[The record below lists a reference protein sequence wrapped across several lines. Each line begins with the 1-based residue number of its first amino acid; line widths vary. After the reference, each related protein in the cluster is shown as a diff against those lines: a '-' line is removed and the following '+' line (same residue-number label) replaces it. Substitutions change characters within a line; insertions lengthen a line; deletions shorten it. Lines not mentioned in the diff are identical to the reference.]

1 VTLPLNYKAK
11 TSLHLKKGS
20 LHVSNSRT
28 AVFTALAVL
37 SLTWL
42 QVAQAQSVA
51 DNIRPVAKV
60 CLAGQPCVG
69 SVSGTAQ
76 AAAPTAAT
84 TTLSAPV
91 AAVAAVV
98 EEVVEDAVEEAVEI
112 ATQVAAVDSGFDAAA
127 KYQQSCFACHGTGAA
142 GAPKLD
148 DKAAWENIMAK
159 GMDAVMVN
167 VMNGINVMPAKG
179 LCFDC
184 SEDELMAI
192 VGYMSS
198 Q

>member
-1 VTLPLNYKAK
+1 
-11 TSLHLKKGS
+11 
-20 LHVSNSRT
+20 VSNSRT
-28 AVFTALAVL
+28 AVFTALALL

-60 CLAGQPCVG
+60 CLAGQSCVG
-69 SVSGTAQ
+69 RASG
-76 AAAPTAAT
+76 AAPAATTAAT

-91 AAVAAVV
+91 AVVAAVV
-98 EEVVEDAVEEAVEI
+98 EEAVEEAVEMV
-112 ATQVAAVDSGFDAAA
+112 AEVAAVDSGFDAAA

-148 DKAAWENIMAK
+148 DDAAWESIMAK

-167 VMNGINVMPAKG
+167 VMNGINVMPPKG

-184 SEDELMAI
+184 SEDELTAI
-192 VGYMSS
+192 VAYMSS

>member
-1 VTLPLNYKAK
+1 
-11 TSLHLKKGS
+11 
-20 LHVSNSRT
+20 VSNSRT
-28 AVFTALAVL
+28 AVFTALALL

-60 CLAGQPCVG
+60 CLAGQSCVG
-69 SVSGTAQ
+69 RASG
-76 AAAPTAAT
+76 AAPAATTAATTTAATTTAAT

-91 AAVAAVV
+91 AVVAAVV
-98 EEVVEDAVEEAVEI
+98 EEAVEEAVEMV
-112 ATQVAAVDSGFDAAA
+112 AEVAAVDSGFDAAA

-148 DKAAWENIMAK
+148 DDAAWESIMAK

-167 VMNGINVMPAKG
+167 VMNGINVMPPKG

-184 SEDELMAI
+184 SEDELTAI
-192 VGYMSS
+192 VAYMSS

>member
-1 VTLPLNYKAK
+1 
-11 TSLHLKKGS
+11 
-20 LHVSNSRT
+20 VSNSRT
-28 AVFTALAVL
+28 AVFTALALL

-60 CLAGQPCVG
+60 CLAGQSCVG
-69 SVSGTAQ
+69 RASGTA
-76 AAAPTAAT
+76 PAAT

-91 AAVAAVV
+91 AVVAAVV
-98 EEVVEDAVEEAVEI
+98 EEAVEEAVEMV
-112 ATQVAAVDSGFDAAA
+112 AEVAAVDSGFDAAA

-148 DKAAWENIMAK
+148 DDAAWESIMAK

-167 VMNGINVMPAKG
+167 VMNGINVMPPKG

-184 SEDELMAI
+184 SEDELTAI
-192 VGYMSS
+192 VAYMSS

>member
-1 VTLPLNYKAK
+1 LSYKAK
-11 TSLHLKKGS
+11 ANLHFKKGS

-42 QVAQAQSVA
+42 QIAQAQSVA

-60 CLAGQPCVG
+60 CIAGQPCVG
-69 SVSGTAQ
+69 SVSGAAQ
-76 AAAPTAAT
+76 AAAPETATTSAT
-84 TTLSAPV
+84 TTLPAPV
-91 AAVAAVV
+91 AAAV
-98 EEVVEDAVEEAVEI
+98 EEVVEEAVEEAVEM
-112 ATQVAAVDSGFDAAA
+112 ATQVAVVDSGFDAAA

-148 DKAAWENIMAK
+148 DKVAWDNIMAK

-184 SEDELMAI
+184 SEDDLMAI
-192 VGYMSS
+192 VAYMSS

>member
-1 VTLPLNYKAK
+1 M
-11 TSLHLKKGS
+11 
-20 LHVSNSRT
+20 SNSRT
-28 AVFTALAVL
+28 AVFTALALL

-60 CLAGQPCVG
+60 CLAGQSCVG
-69 SVSGTAQ
+69 RASG
-76 AAAPTAAT
+76 AAPAATTAATTTAAT

-91 AAVAAVV
+91 AVVAAVV
-98 EEVVEDAVEEAVEI
+98 EEAVEEAVEMV
-112 ATQVAAVDSGFDAAA
+112 AEVAAVDSGFDAAA

-148 DKAAWENIMAK
+148 DDAAWESIMAK

-167 VMNGINVMPAKG
+167 VMNGINVMPPKG

-184 SEDELMAI
+184 SEDELTAI
-192 VGYMSS
+192 VAYMSS

>member
-1 VTLPLNYKAK
+1 M
-11 TSLHLKKGS
+11 
-20 LHVSNSRT
+20 SNSRT
-28 AVFTALAVL
+28 AVFTALALL

-60 CLAGQPCVG
+60 CLAGQSCVG
-69 SVSGTAQ
+69 RASGTAP
-76 AAAPTAAT
+76 AATTPAATTTAATTTAAT

-91 AAVAAVV
+91 AVVAAVV
-98 EEVVEDAVEEAVEI
+98 EEAVEEAVEMV
-112 ATQVAAVDSGFDAAA
+112 AEVAAVDSGFDAAA

-148 DKAAWENIMAK
+148 DKVAWDNIMAK

-184 SEDELMAI
+184 SEDDLMAI
-192 VGYMSS
+192 VAYMSS

>member
-1 VTLPLNYKAK
+1 
-11 TSLHLKKGS
+11 
-20 LHVSNSRT
+20 VSNSRT
-28 AVFTALAVL
+28 AVFTALALL

-60 CLAGQPCVG
+60 CLAGQSCVG
-69 SVSGTAQ
+69 RASG
-76 AAAPTAAT
+76 AAPAATTAATTTAATTTAATTTAAT

-91 AAVAAVV
+91 AVVAAVV
-98 EEVVEDAVEEAVEI
+98 EEAVEEAVEMV
-112 ATQVAAVDSGFDAAA
+112 AEVAAVDSGFDAAA

-148 DKAAWENIMAK
+148 DDAAWESIMAK

-167 VMNGINVMPAKG
+167 VMNGINVMPPKG

-184 SEDELMAI
+184 SEDELTAI
-192 VGYMSS
+192 VAYMSS

>member
-1 VTLPLNYKAK
+1 
-11 TSLHLKKGS
+11 
-20 LHVSNSRT
+20 VSNSRT
-28 AVFTALAVL
+28 AVFTALALL

-60 CLAGQPCVG
+60 CLAGQSCVG
-69 SVSGTAQ
+69 RASGTAP
-76 AAAPTAAT
+76 AATTAAT

-91 AAVAAVV
+91 AVVAAVV
-98 EEVVEDAVEEAVEI
+98 EEAVEEAVEMV
-112 ATQVAAVDSGFDAAA
+112 AEVAAVDSGFDAAA

-148 DKAAWENIMAK
+148 DDAAWESIMAK

-167 VMNGINVMPAKG
+167 VMNGINVMPPKG

-184 SEDELMAI
+184 SEDELTAI
-192 VGYMSS
+192 VAYMSS

>member
-1 VTLPLNYKAK
+1 MNYKAK
-11 TSLHLKKGS
+11 DSLHFKKGS
-20 LHVSNSRT
+20 SHVSNSRS
-28 AVFTALAVL
+28 AVFTAIAVL

-69 SVSGTAQ
+69 SASGAAQ
-76 AAAPTAAT
+76 AAAPKIAT
-84 TTLSAPV
+84 TTLAAPA
-91 AAVAAVV
+91 AAVAAAAEEVV
-98 EEVVEDAVEEAVEI
+98 EEVVEMVA
-112 ATQVAAVDSGFDAAA
+112 QVAAVDSGFDAAA

-148 DKAAWENIMAK
+148 DKVAWENIMAK

-184 SEDELMAI
+184 SQDDLMAI
-192 VGYMSS
+192 VAYMSS

>member
-1 VTLPLNYKAK
+1 
-11 TSLHLKKGS
+11 
-20 LHVSNSRT
+20 VSNSRT
-28 AVFTALAVL
+28 AVFTALALL

-60 CLAGQPCVG
+60 CLAGQSCVG
-69 SVSGTAQ
+69 RASG
-76 AAAPTAAT
+76 AAPAATTTAAT

-91 AAVAAVV
+91 AVVAAVV
-98 EEVVEDAVEEAVEI
+98 EEAVEEAVEMV
-112 ATQVAAVDSGFDAAA
+112 AEVAAVDSGFDAAA

-148 DKAAWENIMAK
+148 DDAAWESIMAK

-167 VMNGINVMPAKG
+167 VMNGINVMPPKG

-184 SEDELMAI
+184 SEDELTAI
-192 VGYMSS
+192 VAYMSS

>member
-1 VTLPLNYKAK
+1 
-11 TSLHLKKGS
+11 
-20 LHVSNSRT
+20 VSNSRT
-28 AVFTALAVL
+28 AVFTALALL
-37 SLTWL
+37 SLTGL

-69 SVSGTAQ
+69 SAAGTAQ
-76 AAAPTAAT
+76 AAVPTAAT

-91 AAVAAVV
+91 TAVAAVV
-98 EEVVEDAVEEAVEI
+98 EEVVQDAVEEAVEMV
-112 ATQVAAVDSGFDAAA
+112 TEVAAVDSGFDAAA

-148 DKAAWENIMAK
+148 DKVAWENIMAK